1 MEEFSSSDAIVEQA
15 MSHSLRSLLVVITL
29 GVFVGLAL
37 GGDDPPKKEPAEPGA
52 KGDDD
57 VFGHERFCVTVW
69 PAKTQVKP
77 GEEFEVKLRV
87 VNSSQE
93 PQSLKGWSCSWDMHW
108 KSSNLRIGY
117 RPWPCYAN
125 AIMAVELQPGE
136 AYEKVLVMKLV
147 EKGMSKTES
156 LRMGFTP
163 HGEKKTYWS
172 NEVVLGV
179 K

>member
-1 MEEFSSSDAIVEQA
+1 

-29 GVFVGLAL
+29 GVFVSFAL
-37 GGDDPPKKEPAEPGA
+37 CDDDSPKKEPAEAAA
-52 KGDDD
+52 KGNDD
-57 VFGHERFCVTVW
+57 VFGHERFCVTIW

-87 VNSSQE
+87 VNSSEE
-93 PQSLKGWSCSWDMHW
+93 PQSLKVWSCTWDMHW

-125 AIMAVELQPGE
+125 GIMDVRLQPGE
-136 AYEKVLVMKLV
+136 AYEKVLVMKFTGGTL
-147 EKGMSKTES
+147 KTES

-163 HGEKKTYWS
+163 HGEKTTYWS